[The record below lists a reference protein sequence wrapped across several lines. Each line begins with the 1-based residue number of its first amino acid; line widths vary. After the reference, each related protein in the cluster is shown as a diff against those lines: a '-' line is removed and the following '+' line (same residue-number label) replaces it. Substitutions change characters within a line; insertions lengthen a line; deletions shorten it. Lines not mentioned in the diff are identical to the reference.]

1 MRSIAVLG
9 LLTSLTLADTAV
21 LRDRTMLT
29 GAAQRTGRI
38 LKIAGRSVPLE
49 RVLLWEDDDGLPQH
63 APTLTDHVTGLR
75 AIAER
80 RVLGTC
86 LERLPTAVEAK
97 DGDVAGRLLA
107 RAVAAGLPAE
117 EIGKWSARADVSGG
131 ESDAAV
137 PGDGALVDVLAER
150 ALAIL
155 EENEEDKRGLSLLR
169 EALRRDANHEK
180 ARNVLLDF
188 APMRWRV
195 GYPKDDDIQRI
206 WLDWQIDVVQPGM
219 RAVGWRQ
226 PDVRRAGANP
236 RWKVIRGERS
246 LHGAQTQE
254 ITFVTAMTDSSVV
267 GMCTKYAWITCKAL
281 DGMFATEKPL
291 RDDNLPLVIWFFENK
306 KQYLDVNAGQGGQR
320 NFLAMT
326 AGFYSPTD
334 NISRFFWPTNRPAP
348 ARAVRDTFVHEL
360 THHWIQRRNPRLDP
374 ADLMRSFEVPGYWI
388 VEGFATFIEEGRYDI
403 RTNEKSHFNAHANS
417 IDIVADL
424 AEQGKLIAW
433 DKLYKLSQRDF
444 RDPEKLSQ
452 RGMHAAAKKRWAI
465 RPQPLAAIR
474 LFYEQSAATCH
485 FLYWGENG
493 RYRDL
498 LLDYVTSYYTAK
510 ENRTSIPDAFGMSEK
525 ELGEKVEKWCKAVID
540 GSWRPPGE

>member
-1 MRSIAVLG
+1 MKSIAVLS
-9 LLTSLTLADTAV
+9 LLASLAVADTAV
-21 LRDRTMLT
+21 LRDRTVLT
-29 GAAQRTGRI
+29 GAAERTGRT

-49 RVLLWEDDDGLPQH
+49 RVLLWEDDNGLPQH

-75 AIAER
+75 AIAEG
-80 RVLGTC
+80 RVLATC
-86 LERLPTAVEAK
+86 LERLPKAVEAK

-107 RAVAAGLPAE
+107 RAVAAGLPAK
-117 EIGKWSARADVSGG
+117 EIETWSGRTNVGGGKSDV
-131 ESDAAV
+131 AV
-137 PGDGALVDVLAER
+137 PGGGALVDVLAER

-155 EENEEDKRGLSLLR
+155 DEDEEDKRGLALLR
-169 EALRRDANHEK
+169 EALRQDADHKK
-180 ARNVLLDF
+180 ARNVLDDF

-236 RWKVIRGERS
+236 AWKVIRGKRS

-281 DGMFATEKPL
+281 DEMFATENPL

-306 KQYLDVNAGQGGQR
+306 KHYLDVNAGQGGQR

-374 ADLMRSFEVPGYWI
+374 AGLMRSFQVPGYWI

-403 RTNEKSHFNAHANS
+403 RTNRRSHFDAHASS

-424 AEQGKLIAW
+424 AEQGKVIPW
-433 DKLYKLSQRDF
+433 DKLYKLSQQDF
-444 RDPEKLSQ
+444 RNPEKLSQ
-452 RGMHAAAKKRWAI
+452 RGMHAAANKRWAI

-493 RYRDL
+493 RYRDM
-498 LLDYVTSYYTAK
+498 LLDYVTYYYTAK
-510 ENRTSIPDAFGMSEK
+510 EDRTSIPSAFGLSEK

-540 GSWRPPGE
+540 GGWRPPGE